1 MTSDELT
8 DKRMAHFV
16 GIGLTLGFLLPHTST
31 AFLLVNPLLCLF
43 YQCFKQNRVYYK
55 RNWLVLAPILLTLL
69 INLPQG
75 VTMKAMISCLTIMLY
90 FACFPMVGRVK
101 IPNFYFYF
109 ILGVVLLSQVAY
121 AYNIGF
127 MERVLN
133 TYYPISE
140 EDVAAIYAQN
150 TVSADSML
158 DFRLGGLFHNANQ
171 CSRYIT
177 FLLAGFLVLN
187 NEKPIRKL
195 LPFIVIAYYAVLL
208 TGSRT
213 GFVVAS
219 LVLIAYLFV
228 DKRIT
233 AVWRTIVVVGAVA
246 VFVVMTLLGSDT
258 FRGFNVIEGFG
269 NSANLKMDTFAY
281 YLSSE
286 NSVLRIL
293 FGYLDTSRFDNSGA
307 TYYVMNSFDSDYGDI
322 IFSFGFI
329 GFVAIFFYF
338 FNIFKKL
345 KNEGRVFFVLF
356 LWMYSSTVITSFR
369 AFFIFILLFSVNY
382 SKNKNTTIDCY

>member
-140 EDVAAIYAQN
+140 EDVAAIYEQN
-150 TVSADSML
+150 TVSADNIL

-195 LPFIVIAYYAVLL
+195 LPFIILAYYGVLL

-213 GFVVAS
+213 GFAVAS
-219 LVLIAYLFV
+219 LVIIAYLFV
-228 DKRIT
+228 DKR
-233 AVWRTIVVVGAVA
+233 VSVGWRYGVTLSAIL
-246 VFVVMTLLGSDT
+246 VFLYLIFIGSDT
-258 FRGFNVIEGFG
+258 FRGFNVF
-269 NSANLKMDTFAY
+269 DTGSTDMKQETFRY
-281 YLSSE
+281 YLSTE
-286 NSVLRIL
+286 NSIVKIL
-293 FGYLDTSRFDNSGA
+293 LGYLDTSRYNTSGSDS
-307 TYYVMNSFDSDYGDI
+307 YVMTKFDSDYGSL
-322 IFSFGFI
+322 IFSY
-329 GFVAIFFYF
+329 GFVGFLSILLYFFTIFRKMESNGKIFF
-338 FNIFKKL
+338 
-345 KNEGRVFFVLF
+345 VVL
-356 LWMYSSTVITSFR
+356 LWMYSSTIVKSFR
-369 AFFIFILLFSVNY
+369 AFFVFMLLLSCVY
-382 SKNKNTTIDCY
+382 WQHKKNNNVQSI